1 MNKTTN
7 GFNRLSWA
15 EFRKQLGVI
24 VDSTT
29 GNPYFPALQ
38 SQVAA
43 LSASA
48 DKYYVLD
55 TKAEKRD
62 KDVILARN
70 TGRIEITNVLHELG
84 LDVTAVAKGDVTVL
98 SSSGFPYTKPAQK
111 TLPLQK
117 PAPPKVSS
125 GINNGDI
132 ACKTTPQ
139 KGTKAVNY
147 YITSDAAALAAGAD
161 VNWDVTSWNSTR
173 YTFSNLTPGQRYYIK
188 VGLIGVR
195 GQEAISDT
203 VSYIPQ

>member
-7 GFNRLSWA
+7 GFNRLTWA
-15 EFRKQLGVI
+15 EFRKQLSVI
-24 VDSTT
+24 VDGITA
-29 GNPYFPALQ
+29 NPYFPTLQ
-38 SQVAA
+38 SQVATLGA
-43 LSASA
+43 AA
-48 DKYYVLD
+48 EKYYVLD

-62 KDVILARN
+62 KDILLARN
-70 TGRIEITNVLHELG
+70 TSRIEITNLLHELG
-84 LDVTAVAKGDVTVL
+84 LDVSAVAKGDVTIL

-111 TLPLQK
+111 SLPLQK

-132 ACKTTPQ
+132 ACKTAPQ

-147 YITSDAAALAAGAD
+147 YITSNAAALAAGED
-161 VNWDVTSWNSTR
+161 PNWNVISWNTTR

-195 GQEAISDT
+195 GQEVVSDT